1 MSGEFYCF
9 NFSLRGPDSL
19 ASKWISEKR
28 KTKGTLKENGA
39 NIYAISDYIHE
50 VFCFEKLYGTEH
62 SSNVLFN
69 QIIKLNNFDKDHI
82 VLFEDI
88 ILIPFTFSMRS
99 YESGSFKE
107 FTNDF
112 EQEPIYEDKPASK
125 SKLGDLLSAT
135 EIKEMLINIYH
146 INYNLRSDV
155 NIKDKKYDEI
165 IKGEYLNFKDKA
177 KLDLFAPYIFEIPTQ
192 KVLKSSEETPVAVSL
207 TETAIQPEVN
217 DTSVEG
223 YFYVKSTGEYAGKNG
238 NKEDCYIL
246 NDGIQI
252 SNNLDKTDYTSSQV
266 TKLEITHD
274 QFNKICGVIYDED
287 SGSFDIMA
295 ALTQTSYNAVDL
307 SKPGLKLYEKSKY
320 VANLLYRTTYSTVPT
335 KKELKDTDKTDKQK
349 LMRKALIHVLQGGQD
364 YSNCGVRW
372 DGIDFLTKGK
382 NHPKAKNDGGIS
394 ITKDL
399 WNTFVN
405 NWGSTKYNGI
415 EYTKEETIK
424 NIPFVDSTLNGDAKE
439 KAIDD
444 IKKECTNLYQVT
456 DSLFETEGTGKYN
469 KGNILNKATT
479 VIGKTIF
486 WGTNKTESKNKG
498 YIWKNLLNSNWFK
511 V

>member
-62 SSNVLFN
+62 TSNVLFN

-146 INYNLRSDV
+146 INYDLRSDV

-192 KVLKSSEETPVAVSL
+192 KVVKSSEEAPVAVL
-207 TETAIQPEVN
+207 MEETTVQPEVKTEKCFCN
-217 DTSVEG
+217 RDITVEEMTSLIYELRDKEKYKTKRECLFTGGDECKEIRHTSDKKLKVSSEIEKFTKEINKTFSTYGINTCIRKIHMLAQCYCESNRFLDTSEINGKSSYGGGITFKGRGIIQLTHDYTYLAYYDYKNSTSFYKKYINTRKDDKQTLVEFRDEKKISG
-223 YFYVKSTGEYAGKNG
+223 FDKDFYDNKLIPFAKTVST
-238 NKEDCYIL
+238 D
-246 NDGIQI
+246 
-252 SNNLDKTDYTSSQV
+252 LDKVIDSAGWYAAKFKETHKLLEKMDKGLSDKDVESV
-266 TKLEITHD
+266 TK
-274 QFNKICGVIYDED
+274 VINGGTNSLAERKNY
-287 SGSFDIMA
+287 
-295 ALTQTSYNAVDL
+295 
-307 SKPGLKLYEKSKY
+307 
-320 VANLLYRTTYSTVPT
+320 T
-335 KKELKDTDKTDKQK
+335 KWIKEL
-349 LMRKALIHVLQGGQD
+349 
-364 YSNCGVRW
+364 W
-372 DGIDFLTKGK
+372 
-382 NHPKAKNDGGIS
+382 
-394 ITKDL
+394 
-399 WNTFVN
+399 
-405 NWGSTKYNGI
+405 KYA
-415 EYTKEETIK
+415 EHHK
-424 NIPFVDSTLNGDAKE
+424 
-439 KAIDD
+439 
-444 IKKECTNLYQVT
+444 
-456 DSLFETEGTGKYN
+456 
-469 KGNILNKATT
+469 
-479 VIGKTIF
+479 
-486 WGTNKTESKNKG
+486 
-498 YIWKNLLNSNWFK
+498 
-511 V
+511 